1 MFPVEFLPGADIQA
15 KKIRMEGKV
24 SIFNAKMQEK
34 WGVRL
39 REWARAWSCAEG
51 GHRREALAAGRGR
64 TRRLTVREQRKASW
78 KAGRPEC
85 FCENEKMAALIW
97 EN

>member
-24 SIFNAKMQEK
+24 SIHNAKMQEK

-51 GHRREALAAGRGR
+51 GHRREALAGRAG
-64 TRRLTVREQRKASW
+64 
-78 KAGRPEC
+78 P
-85 FCENEKMAALIW
+85 NEEADR
-97 EN
+97 